1 MKLVYDGKKLKVYA
15 GSYVMPSGKKVYREY
30 IDFGESVSIIA
41 VKDNGKIL
49 ILKQFRMPT
58 GEWIYEIPAGTVEKG
73 EKPEECAYRELIE
86 ETGYEAGELRYLLSM
101 YLSPGY
107 SNEYMHVYLARK
119 LNFVGAR
126 PEEGEEI
133 RVEEKGIE
141 ELEDMIRNNLIRD
154 SKSIASLLYYLY
166 YLRT

>member
-1 MKLVYDGKKLKVYA
+1 MKLVFDGKKLKVYA
-15 GSYVMPSGKKVYREY
+15 GDYVTPSGKTVYREY
-30 IDFGESVSIIA
+30 IDFGESVAIIA

-58 GEWIYEIPAGTVEKG
+58 GKWIYEIPAGTVEKG

-86 ETGYEAGELRYLLSM
+86 ETGYEAGEIKYLFSM

-107 SNEYMHVYLARK
+107 SNEYMHVYLAKK
-119 LNFVGAR
+119 LRFVGAR

-133 RVEEKGIE
+133 KVEEKSANDV
-141 ELEDMIRNNLIRD
+141 LDMIKNNLIRD

-166 YLRT
+166 YLYT